1 MPFHFALTS
10 IPAVLFAKAS
20 TTTTKG
26 SPATFYIILVLLVG
40 VYFFYLRPRRQK
52 LLQRQAAMK
61 APTEIQAG
69 DTVITSSGIIGRVLS
84 IDGDRATVEIAPDTV
99 VEFDRASLGRRLE
112 PTTPEAEQQ
121 WASLIED
128 DPATAA
134 PNAHEVPSTDED
146 PKQAT
151 RPEDEP
157 RGDGQ

>member
-1 MPFHFALTS
+1 MPFFFALTTA
-10 IPAVLFAKAS
+10 PAVLFAKTS
-20 TTTTKG
+20 TTTKG
-26 SPATFYIILVLLVG
+26 NPATFYIILVLLVG

-112 PTTPEAEQQ
+112 PASPETEP

-128 DPATAA
+128 DPSAATGHVHDDSSA
-134 PNAHEVPSTDED
+134 ED
-146 PKQAT
+146 PEHVV
-151 RPEDEP
+151 RPDDEP
-157 RGDGQ
+157 HGDGQ